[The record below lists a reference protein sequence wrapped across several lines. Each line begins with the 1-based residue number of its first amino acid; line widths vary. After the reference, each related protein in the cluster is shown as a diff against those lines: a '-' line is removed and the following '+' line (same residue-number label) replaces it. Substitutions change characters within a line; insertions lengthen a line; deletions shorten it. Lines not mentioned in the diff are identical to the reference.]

1 MAGVELIKV
10 KPEDDGMRLNRW
22 FLKYYPQLPLSRLQK
37 LLRTKQ
43 IKVDGKRSEAAFK
56 LAAGQEIRIPP
67 LNEVATVREKSGIT
81 PRDEA
86 FIKSLVIYKDDN
98 IIVLNKPSGLAV
110 QGGTNTLR
118 HIDGMLEALK
128 FEKPEAPRLVHR
140 IDKDTSGILVL
151 ARDRKNAELLTA
163 AFKKHDLQKTYLALV
178 KGCPKAD
185 AGEIKA
191 PLLKTGEKSQVSA
204 EGKKAVTRYRILDH
218 AGSKFALVE
227 AEPLTGRTHLLDHAG
242 SKFALVEAEP
252 LTGRTHQ
259 IRAHLEYIGT
269 PIVGDDKYYGEKREK
284 FTVLKDKLYLHAYK
298 IDLSGIYDKVRI
310 TAALPEHFAEA
321 LEVLGLQI

>member
-67 LNEVATVREKSGIT
+67 LNEGATVREKSGIT

-191 PLLKTGEKSQVSA
+191 PLLKAGEKSQVSA
-204 EGKKAVTRYRILDH
+204 EGKKAVTRYRVLDH
-218 AGSKFALVE
+218 AGSKFALI
-227 AEPLTGRTHLLDHAG
+227 
-242 SKFALVEAEP
+242 EAEP

-259 IRAHLEYIGT
+259 IRAHLEYLGT

-284 FTVLKDKLYLHAYK
+284 FAVLKDKLYLHAYK

>member
-81 PRDEA
+81 PRDEV

-163 AFKKHDLQKTYLALV
+163 ASKKHDLQKTYLALV

-191 PLLKTGEKSQVSA
+191 PLLKAGEKSQVSA
-204 EGKKAVTRYRILDH
+204 EGKKAVTRYRVLDH
-218 AGSKFALVE
+218 AGSKFALI
-227 AEPLTGRTHLLDHAG
+227 
-242 SKFALVEAEP
+242 EAEP

-259 IRAHLEYIGT
+259 IRAHLEYLGT

-284 FTVLKDKLYLHAYK
+284 FAALKDKLYLHAYK

-321 LEVLGLQI
+321 LEVFGLQI

>member
-1 MAGVELIKV
+1 MIKV

-43 IKVDGKRSEAAFK
+43 IKVDGKRSEASFK

-67 LNEVATVREKSGIT
+67 LNEGATVREKGSLT

-191 PLLKTGEKSQVSA
+191 PLLKAGEKSQVSA

-227 AEPLTGRTHLLDHAG
+227 AEPLTGRTH
-242 SKFALVEAEP
+242 
-252 LTGRTHQ
+252 Q
-259 IRAHLEYIGT
+259 IRAHLEYLGT

-284 FTVLKDKLYLHAYK
+284 FAALKDKLYLHAYK

>member
-118 HIDGMLEALK
+118 HIDGMLKALK

-151 ARDRKNAELLTA
+151 ARDRKNAELLTD

-204 EGKKAVTRYRILDH
+204 EGKKAVTRYRVLDH
-218 AGSKFALVE
+218 TGSKFALI
-227 AEPLTGRTHLLDHAG
+227 
-242 SKFALVEAEP
+242 EAEP

-259 IRAHLEYIGT
+259 IRAHLEYLGT

>member
-204 EGKKAVTRYRILDH
+204 EGKKAVTRYRVLDH
-218 AGSKFALVE
+218 TGSKFALIE
-227 AEPLTGRTHLLDHAG
+227 AEL
-242 SKFALVEAEP
+242 

-259 IRAHLEYIGT
+259 IRAHLEYLGT

-284 FTVLKDKLYLHAYK
+284 FAALKDKLYLHAYK